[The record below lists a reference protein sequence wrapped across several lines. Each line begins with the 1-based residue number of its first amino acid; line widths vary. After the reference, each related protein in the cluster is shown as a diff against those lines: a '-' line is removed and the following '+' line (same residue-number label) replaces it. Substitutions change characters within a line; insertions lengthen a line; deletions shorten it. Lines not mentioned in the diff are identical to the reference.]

1 MASKYEMLIGQTV
14 KGVLVSNYVREQRT
28 SKSGR
33 NYSVGRLTVAYQ
45 DSKDI
50 TLNISISSWNKWSFI
65 RNLDKLN
72 EVNSS
77 SKKQQKTTTGK
88 TKKQT
93 TTKTKTKQQTKTTS
107 SKKQTK
113 QQTIID
119 VMCDAAHVAKQ
130 IAIKYI
136 QDDIELYV
144 DLDDVDDILYFC
156 NMDDDG
162 NKIYQT
168 PEQMFQRFLDTH
180 LQYIELMAKEQY
192 NKMGYTGDS
201 MLDLFTEVFI
211 EVNIKEYEPMLKDFI
226 YSNWHVFE
234 QKYQKAWERKYMSST
249 KGKVQNEFVVE
260 FKGCTTVKEVKSV
273 YRRLAKQYHSDLG
286 GSDEKFKLVHEA
298 YEAAMKKVA

>member
-1 MASKYEMLIGQTV
+1 MASKYEMLIGQTI
-14 KGVLVSNYVREQRT
+14 KGVYVLNYERVKKV

-33 NYSVGRLTVAYQ
+33 NYSVGRLTVAYEH
-45 DSKDI
+45 SKHI
-50 TLNISISSWNKWSFI
+50 TLDISISSFNKWSFI

-72 EVNSS
+72 GVNSSS
-77 SKKQQKTTTGK
+77 SKKQQKTT
-88 TKKQT
+88 
-93 TTKTKTKQQTKTTS
+93 KTKTTKQKAKQTKTTS

-162 NKIYQT
+162 NKIYKT
-168 PEQMFQRFLDTH
+168 PEQMFQRFLHTH

-192 NKMGYTGDS
+192 DKMGYTGDS
-201 MLDLFTEVFI
+201 MLDLFTQVFI

-260 FKGCTTVKEVKSV
+260 FKNCKTVKEVKSV

-298 YEAAMKKVA
+298 YETAMKKVA

>member
-1 MASKYEMLIGQTV
+1 MASKYEMLIGQTI
-14 KGVLVSNYVREQRT
+14 KGVYVSNYERVKKV

-33 NYSVGRLTVAYQ
+33 NYTVGRLTVAYET
-45 DSKDI
+45 SKDV
-50 TLNISISSWNKWSFI
+50 TLNISISSWTNWTFI
-65 RNLDKLN
+65 RNLDKAN
-72 EVNSS
+72 GVNSSS
-77 SKKQQKTTTGK
+77 SKKQQ
-88 TKKQT
+88 TK
-93 TTKTKTKQQTKTTS
+93 TKTKTKQQTKTTS

-162 NKIYQT
+162 NKIYKT
-168 PEQMFQRFLDTH
+168 PEQMFQRFLHTH

-192 NKMGYTGDS
+192 DKMGYTGDS
-201 MLDLFTEVFI
+201 MLDLFTQVFI

-260 FKGCTTVKEVKSV
+260 FKGCTTVREVKQV